1 MEEIEGAWLSQAG
14 REPPVGWGGV
24 VRQGRKGEL
33 PWPGQE
39 WGFPGGLG
47 GGVGALESG
56 CLGGLLSSHLMLQV
70 T

>member
-1 MEEIEGAWLSQAG
+1 VAKPGWPRASGGVGWG
-14 REPPVGWGGV
+14 GVGWGGV

-33 PWPGQE
+33 PWPGRE